1 MKFNK
6 LAKELDYSVK
16 DLADKVPH
24 ILPNA
29 NGGTE
34 VSDEQKAQII
44 AHLEAEANETDADPL
59 STQSTDPVLSILQTL
74 IESETQQERPEEV
87 VGAMIARY
95 ITDPTDLPTNPDYR
109 AAIITYVELLKKR
122 QMRKQQQSMKLQ
134 GLLQRYAQPS
144 AIDAPIV
151 LESFYDTEASAA
163 AESTPLSANAP
174 RPQLSASSS

>member
-44 AHLEAEANETDADPL
+44 AHLEADTPAAEPL
-59 STQSTDPVLSILQTL
+59 PAQNADPVLSILQTL

-134 GLLQRYAQPS
+134 GLLQRYAQPA

-163 AESTPLSANAP
+163 AENMPLSANAP